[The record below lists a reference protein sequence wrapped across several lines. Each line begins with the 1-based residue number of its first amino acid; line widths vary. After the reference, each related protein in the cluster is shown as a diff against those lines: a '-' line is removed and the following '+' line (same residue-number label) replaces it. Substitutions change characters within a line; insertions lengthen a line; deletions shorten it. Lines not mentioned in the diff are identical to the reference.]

1 MTLRPSHPIHW
12 LAVGLGSGL
21 PTRAPGTWGTLGGLI
36 IFLPSLWL
44 SWQWVTL
51 WVVLG
56 ALVGPYICGRT
67 ARDLGCGDHGS
78 IVWDEWAGIW
88 IALALAPATWWG
100 WALAFGLFRLFDIV
114 KPWPVD
120 RLEKLQ
126 PVGLGIMADDLMAG
140 VMAAIP
146 IASIGLWVSL

>member
-1 MTLRPSHPIHW
+1 
-12 LAVGLGSGL
+12 
-21 PTRAPGTWGTLGGLI
+21 
-36 IFLPSLWL
+36 
-44 SWQWVTL
+44 
-51 WVVLG
+51 
-56 ALVGPYICGRT
+56 
-67 ARDLGCGDHGS
+67 
-78 IVWDEWAGIW
+78 
-88 IALALAPATWWG
+88 LAPATWWG